1 MSDYDVVII
10 GSGIGAT
17 ASGAILASNGLKI
30 LLVEKNNFIGGRC
43 STYEKDGFNMDVGIH
58 LIGRTHKGP
67 HGRILNMIG
76 MEDAIEW
83 VPLRKPG
90 PKWYHQGKIWTFP
103 REFKDL
109 VSESEF
115 SKLMKVFR
123 DLLRIKDTKELD
135 RITVKSWLSQYSNN
149 VLIHSFINT
158 LCWLYFVFPY
168 YEASAGEFVRCI
180 SSLSRDMS
188 VGYPKGGCVSI
199 PKAYAKGIKKFGG
212 EIKTELQ
219 VRKIVVED
227 NIAKGIELDNG
238 EFISSNIVI
247 SNAGII
253 ETVSNLVGRN
263 YFNKTYLDGL
273 NKFKYSMSGIMFKI
287 ALKKPITNFKV
298 VSSFTS
304 EDPEERF
311 KSILAG
317 KVPDETDLFI
327 PVPSNFDPNL
337 APKGKQLIIAG
348 TPVTLKSFEKN
359 REKWIKN
366 SMKSIENIFPDLS
379 ENLMWMDIT
388 TPKDIEL
395 MAGKDASAIGLS
407 QIAGQTGNDRPSS
420 AFSIEGLYLV
430 GADTGKGGIGTELAA
445 NSAIEC
451 SEVILKKIRK
461 TIT

>member
-58 LIGRTHKGP
+58 LIGRTSKGP

-90 PKWYHQGKIWTFP
+90 PRWYHQGKIWTFP

-180 SSLSRDMS
+180 SSLSRDLS

-219 VRKIVVED
+219 VKKVVIEN

-238 EFISSNIVI
+238 EYISSNIVI

-253 ETVSNLVGRN
+253 ETVNNLVGRS
-263 YFNKTYLDGL
+263 YFNKNYLESMDKL
-273 NKFKYSMSGIMFKI
+273 KYSMSGIMFKI

-298 VSSFTS
+298 VTSFAP

-327 PVPSNFDPNL
+327 PVPSNFDPSL

-348 TPVTLKSFEKN
+348 TPVTLESFEKN
-359 REKWIKN
+359 REKWINN
-366 SMKSIENIFPDLS
+366 SLKSIENIFPELS
-379 ENLMWMDIT
+379 DNLMWMDIT
-388 TPKDIEL
+388 TPQDIEL

-407 QIAGQTGNDRPSS
+407 QIIGQTGIDRPSS
-420 AFSIEGLYLV
+420 VFPIEGLYLV

-445 NSAIEC
+445 LSAIEC
-451 SEVILKKIRK
+451 SEIILRKKR
-461 TIT
+461 

>member
-58 LIGRTHKGP
+58 LIGRTSKGP

-90 PKWYHQGKIWTFP
+90 PRWYHQGKIWTFP

-219 VRKIVVED
+219 VKKVVIEN

-273 NKFKYSMSGIMFKI
+273 DKLKYSMSGIMFKI

-348 TPVTLKSFEKN
+348 TPVTLESFEKN

-366 SMKSIENIFPDLS
+366 SMESIENIFPELS
-379 ENLMWMDIT
+379 DNLMWMDIT
-388 TPKDIEL
+388 TPQDIEL

-407 QIAGQTGNDRPSS
+407 QITGQTGIDRPSS
-420 AFSIEGLYLV
+420 VFSIEGLYLV

-445 NSAIEC
+445 LSAIEC
-451 SEVILKKIRK
+451 SEVILGKIRN
-461 TIT
+461 TAT

>member
-58 LIGRTHKGP
+58 LIGRTSKGP

-90 PKWYHQGKIWTFP
+90 PRWYHQGKIWTFP
-103 REFKDL
+103 REFKEL

-135 RITVKSWLSQYSNN
+135 KITVKSWLSKYSNN

-180 SSLSRDMS
+180 SSLSRDLS

-199 PKAYAKGIKKFGG
+199 PKAYAKGIKKYGG
-212 EIKTELQ
+212 EIKTELH
-219 VRKIVVED
+219 VKKVVIEN

-273 NKFKYSMSGIMFKI
+273 DKLKYSMSGIMFKI

-348 TPVTLKSFEKN
+348 TPVTLESFEKN

-366 SMKSIENIFPDLS
+366 SMESIENIFPELS
-379 ENLMWMDIT
+379 DNLMWMDIT
-388 TPKDIEL
+388 TPQDIEF

-407 QIAGQTGNDRPSS
+407 QITGQTGIDRPSS
-420 AFSIEGLYLV
+420 VFPIEGLYLV

-445 NSAIEC
+445 LSAIEC
-451 SEVILKKIRK
+451 SEIILRKKR
-461 TIT
+461 